1 MFTTGHYPCKYRLV
15 ACLLYHH
22 RIAVIV
28 SQVSL
33 GVKCAK
39 HLPHSSEDA
48 GSNPAEFPC
57 SPRARVDFL
66 QHLLHIILLLLQL
79 LPLAS
84 SCSSRRSLAELGHDY
99 SPVVETDL
107 NNADFVSTLH
117 NLTCQMKTIKP
128 SLTKQLVSSVLDSI
142 ECFCSVKSSE
152 EHKAKSKRTTA
163 MTPNHKQQ
171 RKISRETQKLCKV
184 NAILSSMTKCYE
196 ILNSLLGDTR

>member
-1 MFTTGHYPCKYRLV
+1 M
-15 ACLLYHH
+15 
-22 RIAVIV
+22 
-28 SQVSL
+28 
-33 GVKCAK
+33 
-39 HLPHSSEDA
+39 SSCI
-48 GSNPAEFPC
+48 S
-57 SPRARVDFL
+57 RK
-66 QHLLHIILLLLQL
+66 HLLHIILLLLQL

-107 NNADFVSTLH
+107 NNAKGRIATLLRNTSCTEDTQSVRSCTTRNNTDFVSTLH